1 MENESLLLWVEN
13 GRALAYSESNKFRI
27 LNEIKCAFAPQKR
40 SKLAW
45 RSSDYFEQKRII
57 RASGPFPRRPARL
70 VSEDREKAFCG
81 GVIEGGKEQATVEAQ
96 CNGSRFLW
104 RYFEGPNQP
113 KEAVRSA
120 TESEEIRAEADGLLN
135 WRFVVDPFR

>member
-1 MENESLLLWVEN
+1 MIKRGVKWREWIRIGYDVLRKLNDLVMENESLLLWVEN
-13 GRALAYSESNKFRI
+13 GRALAHSESNKFRI
-27 LNEIKCAFAPQKR
+27 LDEIECAFAPQKR

-81 GVIEGGKEQATVEAQ
+81 GVIRGQ
-96 CNGSRFLW
+96 
-104 RYFEGPNQP
+104 
-113 KEAVRSA
+113 
-120 TESEEIRAEADGLLN
+120 RAGN
-135 WRFVVDPFR
+135 N